1 MWWGLIKNSF
11 LLLFFAS
18 CHGEKKPQLLLASS
32 LNHLEP
38 QLQKIDA
45 MFMSSALI
53 AKQVEHGAPCDAVFL
68 ADEKW
73 FKYLADKSLVKEPM
87 PLFKNRLV
95 LLGKTPMKQMDFLWA
110 LQNVVKDSP
119 IIIGDTFI
127 PLGSYTS
134 EALKT
139 INFWQKNE
147 KQFVK
152 ALSAEQAVRMFEQ
165 GATDFAILYQTD
177 KKGFV
182 LALIDEKLHRPIEYI
197 FAACKNGKAK
207 NVAIIKEQITSKAV
221 KDFMMQKGFGL

>member
-1 MWWGLIKNSF
+1 MWWGLIKSSLF
-11 LLLFFAS
+11 LILFSS
-18 CHGEKKPQLLLASS
+18 CQNEKKPKLFLASS

-38 QLQKIDA
+38 NLQKIDA

-73 FKYLADKSLVKEPM
+73 FKYLADKGLVKEPL

-95 LLGKTPMKQMDFLWA
+95 LVGKKDMPSMDFLWA
-110 LQNVVKDSP
+110 LKNVVKDSP
-119 IIIGDTFI
+119 MVIGDSFM

-134 EALKT
+134 QALTAIK
-139 INFWQKNE
+139 FQPKN
-147 KQFVK
+147 KNQFIL
-152 ALSAEQAVRMFEQ
+152 ALSADQAVRMFEQ
-165 GATDFAILYQTD
+165 GAADFAILYQTD

-197 FAACKNGKAK
+197 FATCKNGIPK
-207 NVAIIKEQITSKAV
+207 NVAIIKEQITAKTV
-221 KDFMMQKGFGL
+221 KDFMTQKGFGL